1 MAFLMEFT
9 VLSILTTT
17 PLRSPCDGCDPMPII
32 STPRSVISPTTAQTF
47 DVPISKPTTM
57 LCFFAMA
64 FCYHLGAMCH
74 FLTVAPAGGGPR
86 LDHQNLHPTPRDV
99 PHVPAKALERG
110 PGVAPCLPNYPNPC
124 VTPLGKRS
132 YREPPDPQ
140 PQNGSPKYYGNP
152 WPSNRSAGRRPGFS

>member
-57 LCFFAMA
+57 LCFLAI
-64 FCYHLGAMCH
+64 
-74 FLTVAPAGGGPR
+74 
-86 LDHQNLHPTPRDV
+86 
-99 PHVPAKALERG
+99 ALERA

-140 PQNGSPKYYGNP
+140 PQNGSPK
-152 WPSNRSAGRRPGFS
+152 